1 MPPANTSASLL
12 EAARVARGLT
22 QSELATAAGMAQGV
36 VSKLESGN
44 LPLDPARMSALATVL
59 NVPVALIDGTTTAAP
74 HARVFH
80 RKQVSLPAK
89 ASNKLHADMVL
100 AHVRTSRLLRKD
112 NRIASIPHLPLPESG
127 LYTPSDRARE
137 VRKMWGLPAGPIPNI
152 VELLESRGVPCLMW
166 DVSSARV
173 DAIASWPDD
182 ATPVILLSSH
192 APGDRLRFTVAHELG
207 HAVMHAVPCADCER
221 QADEFAS
228 EFLMPRKDIKDSL
241 VGATVPRLAELKPI
255 WGTSIAALARRARD
269 VGAINES
276 QYRSLNIELSQSGY
290 RKNEPVH
297 VSPELPTFV
306 ERAISRRLNE
316 GETISQLA
324 DDALISVDELQR
336 QYLEVA

>member
-1 MPPANTSASLL
+1 MFSTAASASLL
-12 EAARVARGLT
+12 EASRVAHGLT
-22 QSELATAAGMAQGV
+22 QAELSAASGVAQGV
-36 VSKLESGN
+36 ISKLESGN
-44 LPLDPARMSALATVL
+44 LTPDPARMSALAKAL
-59 NVPVALIDGTTTAAP
+59 GVPVSLIDGTTMSAP

-80 RKQVSLPAK
+80 RKQASLPAK
-89 ASNKLHADMVL
+89 ASHKLHADMVL
-100 AHVRTSRLLRKD
+100 AHVRLSRLLRD
-112 NRIASIPHLPLPESG
+112 DDLGSSIPHLPLPENG

-137 VRKMWGLPAGPIPNI
+137 VRKMWGLPPGPVPSI
-152 VELLESRGVPCLMW
+152 VDLLESHGVPCLMW

-182 ATPVILLSSH
+182 ATPVILLSSR

-228 EFLMPRKDIKDSL
+228 EFLMPRKDIKDAL
-241 VGATVPRLAELKPI
+241 VGATLPRLAALKPI

-269 VGAINES
+269 VGAINDS

-297 VSPELPTFV
+297 VNPELPGFV
-306 ERAISRRLNE
+306 ERAIAKRLAK

-336 QYLEVA
+336 QYLEVV